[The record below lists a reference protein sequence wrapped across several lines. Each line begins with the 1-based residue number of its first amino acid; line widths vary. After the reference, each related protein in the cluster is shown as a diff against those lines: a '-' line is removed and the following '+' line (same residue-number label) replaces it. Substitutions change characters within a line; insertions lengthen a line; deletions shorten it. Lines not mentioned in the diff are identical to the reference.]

1 MFTLKPNETLDL
13 YEVFCKTTTQVA
25 TFYKDIYSF
34 NHQLTT
40 VNCYLWVNAPL
51 NAITV
56 EETHTKGG

>member
-1 MFTLKPNETLDL
+1 MKFS
-13 YEVFCKTTTQVA
+13 FKTKTTQVA

-40 VNCYLWVNAPL
+40 VNCYLWVNVPL
-51 NAITV
+51 NAIRG

>member
-1 MFTLKPNETLDL
+1 MFTFKPNESFL
-13 YEVFCKTTTQVA
+13 KNTTQVA

-51 NAITV
+51 NAITG
-56 EETHTKGG
+56 EEMHTKGG

>member
-1 MFTLKPNETLDL
+1 MKFRSIFMK
-13 YEVFCKTTTQVA
+13 FSKTTTQVA
-25 TFYKDIYSF
+25 TFYKGIYSF